1 MARKYF
7 GTDGVRGRVGEHPM
21 TVDFALRL
29 ASAAARVLAPN
40 GGTVLIGKDTR
51 LSGYMFEAALE
62 AGFVAAGVNVM
73 LIGPLPTPGIAYLT
87 RKFECSFGIVISAS
101 HNLYDDNGIKFF
113 DAEGG
118 KLSDEIEEAIEAEL
132 DRGPITRSSVDLGR
146 ATRVD
151 KSRRHYQDFCVESLP
166 KGMTLEGM
174 KLVVDCAN
182 GAGYKVVPRTLTDLG
197 AEIIPIGCSP
207 NGRNINDGC
216 GSTAPGLLQLTVPG
230 VRAAAGIALDGD
242 GDRLVMVDGLGRI
255 VDGDQLIYIIA
266 TARKRAGT
274 LQGPVVGTVMS
285 NLGLEV
291 ALREQGIEFKRA
303 AGRRPLR
310 AQHAAR
316 IRRLGRRRVFGTH
329 PVAGQDHYGRCVDG
343 GTAGARRH
351 ARNEAG
357 ARGAR
362 GRHGALPADHDQ
374 RESRRGNSIPRPSRK
389 WKTRC
394 RRWRCAWG
402 ATAAWS
408 CGPRG
413 PNRSSASWWR
423 LATRPIPCVVP
434 RKSPPWYAALRPEGR
449 AAIIA
454 PLF

>member
-87 RKFECSFGIVISAS
+87 RKFECNFGIVISAS

-182 GAGYKVVPRTLTDLG
+182 GAGYKVVPRNR
-197 AEIIPIGCSP
+197 PP
-207 NGRNINDGC
+207 
-216 GSTAPGLLQLTVPG
+216 
-230 VRAAAGIALDGD
+230 ALC
-242 GDRLVMVDGLGRI
+242 RH
-255 VDGDQLIYIIA
+255 
-266 TARKRAGT
+266 
-274 LQGPVVGTVMS
+274 
-285 NLGLEV
+285 
-291 ALREQGIEFKRA
+291 ALRQRL
-303 AGRRPLR
+303 AGR
-310 AQHAAR
+310 Q
-316 IRRLGRRRVFGTH
+316 
-329 PVAGQDHYGRCVDG
+329 
-343 GTAGARRH
+343 
-351 ARNEAG
+351 
-357 ARGAR
+357 
-362 GRHGALPADHDQ
+362 
-374 RESRRGNSIPRPSRK
+374 
-389 WKTRC
+389 
-394 RRWRCAWG
+394 
-402 ATAAWS
+402 
-408 CGPRG
+408 
-413 PNRSSASWWR
+413 
-423 LATRPIPCVVP
+423 
-434 RKSPPWYAALRPEGR
+434 
-449 AAIIA
+449 
-454 PLF
+454 